1 MKKKKLHNKKV
12 SVADM
17 VAENK
22 NIGKVFEEVTRHA
35 EHVGSGV
42 KMYRGNKGEKTFVLE
57 NIPTQYLSHNGK
69 YEAIKNEF
77 LRIEDIPEEL
87 CIEDSQNESKYDNK
101 EEYVYYRNQANDFS
115 VCLPSRLKKQLMS
128 VTHKGDSFSIMLL
141 DPHSETAQNLRK
153 KLHSCYKNDTTCK
166 ARLEGSEKNLLRYP
180 FFQKGSDLVY
190 ELHHTGFLQKIV
202 LYKKRAQYQFAF
214 MLQMYEQVML
224 EQENGAFVIC
234 RKEITPIN
242 GTAVGFRLLKPIV
255 KDMLGE
261 TGCDVEI
268 SLEQITDM
276 PNRYLMKLKLDAE
289 WLNSNGRAFP
299 VTLQMPFEKGTSF
312 SHALPVAATQISTKK
327 ENCFEKYLVGQRGG
341 NGCSVCVRVQNPMHR
356 VEIAKEGSKIE
367 KVLLAWD
374 IAQSKQGANYVIRT
388 DNRAVDKFFDDGQ
401 KPAMV
406 FDITCAVKEMI
417 VCNKPFVKFFIEPVD
432 KIQKTALEL
441 SGKAGALNCFVKTSA
456 VPRKRFPAFWRKIR
470 AKIEKKKERANK
482 EC

>member
-1 MKKKKLHNKKV
+1 MKKKQLHNRKE
-12 SVADM
+12 SVIDM
-17 VAENK
+17 IAENQ
-22 NIGKVFEEVTRHA
+22 NIGKAFEKATRHA

-42 KMYRGNKGEKTFVLE
+42 KMYRENKAEKTFVLE

-87 CIEDSQNESKYDNK
+87 CIEDSQNEAKHDNK

-115 VCLPSRLKKQLMS
+115 VCLPSRLKKNLMS
-128 VTHKGDSFSIMLL
+128 VRHRGNSFSIMLL
-141 DPHSETAQNLRK
+141 DPHSEAAKNLRK
-153 KLHSCYKNDTTCK
+153 KLYSCYKNDTSCK
-166 ARLEGSEKNLLRYP
+166 ARLEGREKNLLCYP

-224 EQENGAFVIC
+224 EQPNGDFVIR
-234 RKEITPIN
+234 RKEIDGGNEANT
-242 GTAVGFRLLKPIV
+242 VFRLLKPIV

-261 TGCDVEI
+261 TGCDVKI

-276 PNRYLMKLKLDAE
+276 PNRYLMKLKLNAE
-289 WLNSNGRAFP
+289 WLNSNERAFP
-299 VTLQMPFEKGTSF
+299 VTLQMPFEKGISF
-312 SHALPVAATQISTKK
+312 SRALPVVATQISTKK
-327 ENCFEKYLVGQRGG
+327 ENCFGKYFVGQQGG
-341 NGCSVCVRVQNPMHR
+341 NACSVCVRVQNPMHR
-356 VEIAKEGSKIE
+356 IEIEKEESKIE

-406 FDITCAVKEMI
+406 FDVTHAVKEMI
-417 VCNKPFVKFFIEPVD
+417 ICNKPFVEFLIEPAD
-432 KIQKTALEL
+432 KMQNAVLEL
-441 SGKAGALNCFVKTSA
+441 SGKAGALNCFVKMSA
-456 VPRKRFPAFWRKIR
+456 VRSKRLQAFWRKIR
-470 AKIEKKKERANK
+470 EKIEKKKERVK
-482 EC
+482 GC

>member
-1 MKKKKLHNKKV
+1 MKKKQLHNRKE
-12 SVADM
+12 SVIDM
-17 VAENK
+17 IAENQ
-22 NIGKVFEEVTRHA
+22 NIGKAFEKAMRHA

-42 KMYRGNKGEKTFVLE
+42 KMYREKKGVRTFVLE

-77 LRIEDIPEEL
+77 LRIEDMPEEL
-87 CIEDSQNESKYDNK
+87 CIEDLQNEAKHDNK

-115 VCLPSRLKKQLMS
+115 VCLPSRLKKNLMS
-128 VTHKGDSFSIMLL
+128 VRHRGNSFSIMLL

-153 KLHSCYKNDTTCK
+153 KLYSCYKNDTSCK
-166 ARLEGSEKNLLRYP
+166 ARLEGREKNLLCYP

-224 EQENGAFVIC
+224 EQENGDFVIC

-242 GTAVGFRLLKPIV
+242 ETAVGFRLLKPIV

-261 TGCDVEI
+261 TGCDVEF

-289 WLNSNGRAFP
+289 WLNSNERAFP
-299 VTLQMPFEKGTSF
+299 VTLQMPFEKGKGL
-312 SHALPVAATQISTKK
+312 SHALPIAATQISTKK
-327 ENCFEKYLVGQRGG
+327 ENCFGKYFVGQQGG
-341 NGCSVCVRVQNPMHR
+341 NACSVCVRVQNPMHR
-356 VEIAKEGSKIE
+356 IEIEKEGSKIE

-388 DNRAVDKFFDDGQ
+388 DNRAVDKFFDDGR

-406 FDITCAVKEMI
+406 FDITYAVKEMI
-417 VCNKPFVKFFIEPVD
+417 VRNKSFVEFLIEPVD
-432 KIQKTALEL
+432 KMQKTALEL
-441 SGKAGALNCFVKTSA
+441 SGKAGALNCFVKMSA
-456 VPRKRFPAFWRKIR
+456 VRSKRLQAFWRKIR
-470 AKIEKKKERANK
+470 AKIQSKKDS
-482 EC
+482 CV